1 MSATA
6 RAVLPNLDGIR
17 ALACVLVVLSHMPW
31 PFHFEMMGHMGV
43 GVFFVLSGFL
53 MGHLYAVA
61 EWTPRAVARYAI
73 ARFARI
79 APIYWLVITVCVAI
93 SYSHPADDFVLRIEG
108 LRAIARHYLFA
119 GNVHIFW
126 SIPLEVQY
134 YVFFLLVWWAI
145 AQRTQ
150 RVYALPLLALLCA
163 AMLAT
168 HTHWAG
174 LVLASKLHFFL
185 AGTLA
190 GLLPRPQWSGS
201 GERRMLALL
210 QLGAAVLLLL
220 PLWQYS
226 SNVDFYAAGA
236 LGLSLATAVY
246 LLSVPSRWSA
256 WVLATPWM
264 RKIGQ
269 ASFSIYLMHV
279 LVFYYGAPLLGL
291 QHTVFE
297 PLWLLLGVAAVALPM
312 VVSHWIE
319 MPLQRHTRR
328 WLQAGLERTPLSFKP
343 RSTPA

>member
-1 MSATA
+1 
-6 RAVLPNLDGIR
+6 
-17 ALACVLVVLSHMPW
+17 
-31 PFHFEMMGHMGV
+31 
-43 GVFFVLSGFL
+43 
-53 MGHLYAVA
+53 
-61 EWTPRAVARYAI
+61 
-73 ARFARI
+73 
-79 APIYWLVITVCVAI
+79 
-93 SYSHPADDFVLRIEG
+93 
-108 LRAIARHYLFA
+108 
-119 GNVHIFW
+119 
-126 SIPLEVQY
+126 
-134 YVFFLLVWWAI
+134 
-145 AQRTQ
+145 
-150 RVYALPLLALLCA
+150 
-163 AMLAT
+163 
-168 HTHWAG
+168 
-174 LVLASKLHFFL
+174 
-185 AGTLA
+185 
-190 GLLPRPQWSGS
+190 
-201 GERRMLALL
+201 
-210 QLGAAVLLLL
+210 
-220 PLWQYS
+220 LWQYS